1 MSRSRSTSS
10 GSRFDIEAMPVIH
23 RRSLHDYSVH
33 CSPNTSKWIAT
44 ILRGGDVRRTLQHSF
59 KSEREARRFAKSFCP
74 PKMRPGSRNCQICNT
89 GLNSKP
95 AQCRN
100 CGVCI
105 CDNCSLRWGG
115 SMVPRTYLSTTSLTV
130 RVCSSCD
137 WLSNAFCIAL
147 LQGRADDA
155 KLLYDTGN
163 VNLRSS
169 FAAIHG
175 EAM

>member
-1 MSRSRSTSS
+1 
-10 GSRFDIEAMPVIH
+10 
-23 RRSLHDYSVH
+23 
-33 CSPNTSKWIAT
+33 
-44 ILRGGDVRRTLQHSF
+44 
-59 KSEREARRFAKSFCP
+59 
-74 PKMRPGSRNCQICNT
+74 
-89 GLNSKP
+89 
-95 AQCRN
+95 
-100 CGVCI
+100 
-105 CDNCSLRWGG
+105 
-115 SMVPRTYLSTTSLTV
+115 MVPRTYLSTTSLTV